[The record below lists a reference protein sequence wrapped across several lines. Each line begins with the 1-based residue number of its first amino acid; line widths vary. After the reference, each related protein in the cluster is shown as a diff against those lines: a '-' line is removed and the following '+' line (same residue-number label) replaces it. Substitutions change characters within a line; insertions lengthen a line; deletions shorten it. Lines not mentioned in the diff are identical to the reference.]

1 MVEQK
6 CPHILV
12 DVREPVELD
21 ICSLPGSL
29 SILCSKMFVHSI
41 KNHSLLNKRCLV
53 NKYTHP
59 PPRTHRMLRSYH
71 KKFTADYAYWLRQQL
86 TDSFFK
92 LSILHGI
99 LGWGGG
105 YF

>member
-29 SILCSKMFVHSI
+29 SILCGKMFVHSI
-41 KNHSLLNKRCLV
+41 KNHS
-53 NKYTHP
+53 
-59 PPRTHRMLRSYH
+59 
-71 KKFTADYAYWLRQQL
+71 
-86 TDSFFK
+86 
-92 LSILHGI
+92 
-99 LGWGGG
+99 
-105 YF
+105 